1 MNATPNTGR
10 VALLP
15 ALQELIDEHGP
26 WPTLL
31 ALLKA
36 LRHRPAKPPPAA
48 MLSDHLR
55 RDIGLPDLP
64 PARLRC
70 RAKWQ
75 RYPPVRPTSSGRT
88 SSNGAV
94 TTA

>member
-15 ALQELIDEHGP
+15 SLQELIDEQGP

-48 MLSDHLR
+48 MLWGHLR

-75 RYPPVRPTSSGRT
+75 LYPPVRPNSSGRT

>member
-15 ALQELIDEHGP
+15 SLQELIDEQGP

-48 MLSDHLR
+48 MLWDHLR
-55 RDIGLPDLP
+55 RDVGLPDLP

-75 RYPPVRPTSSGRT
+75 LYPPVRPNSSGRT

>member
-15 ALQELIDEHGP
+15 SLQELIDEQGP

-48 MLSDHLR
+48 MLWDHLR

-70 RAKWQ
+70 RAEWQ
-75 RYPPVRPTSSGRT
+75 LYPPVRPTSSGRT